1 MKSWI
6 LSLFLFS
13 LITTTA
19 FSADNQQTARM
30 QSSLEEFKEFSEAME
45 GRWMSEIIWITD
57 WPGYGK
63 KGDTALGY
71 AEWQIGLDGKV
82 VDGRD
87 YAGPGSSRSFIY
99 YDEYKKQI
107 TEHVV
112 SSGGNVW
119 IHYIYKNNGE
129 WNYKITG
136 STGNGKEITGSA
148 IRYISDQ
155 GKTHRFIGE
164 MFIDGEDL
172 DPLRDT
178 YRRVGD

>member
-1 MKSWI
+1 MKYWI
-6 LSLFLFS
+6 LNLLFFL
-13 LITTTA
+13 LITTTS
-19 FSADNQQTARM
+19 FSADNQQTAGL
-30 QSSLEEFKEFSEAME
+30 QSSPEEFKEFSEAMQ
-45 GRWMSEIIWITD
+45 GRWMSEIIQITD

-63 KGDTALGY
+63 KSDTALGY
-71 AEWQIGLDGKV
+71 AEWQIGLDGRV
-82 VDGRD
+82 IDGRD

-148 IRYISDQ
+148 VRYISDQ
-155 GKTHRFIGE
+155 GQTHQWVGE